1 MREFVV
7 AKLAERLVSKVVKMT
22 EGMFKMK
29 GAFYGYL
36 CIFDK
41 YDIYTYTHTHTHTHT
56 QTHAY
61 V

>member
-29 GAFYGYL
+29 GAFYG
-36 CIFDK
+36 
-41 YDIYTYTHTHTHTHT
+41 
-56 QTHAY
+56 
-61 V
+61 